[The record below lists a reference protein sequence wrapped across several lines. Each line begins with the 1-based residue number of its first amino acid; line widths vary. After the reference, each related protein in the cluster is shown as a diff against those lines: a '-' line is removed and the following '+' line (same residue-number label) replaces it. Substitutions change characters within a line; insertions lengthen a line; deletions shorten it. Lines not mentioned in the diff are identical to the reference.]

1 MKTIKAVILIS
12 LIALLLAVSLLLY
25 PPVRF
30 YLLLGMGR
38 FDRAE
43 AVYLSYLTDS
53 DTLNARAQ
61 KRLEDYA
68 HRQLYGYYSGKLT
81 YTRITELL
89 NALSRTKL
97 PQKEVEYCLQAAQN
111 MEAARTAFAQAE
123 KAFASAD
130 YARAIPLYRQALIAD
145 EMASQRLEE
154 AESLYRSHVL
164 EQAKAC
170 MDKEQ
175 YDVAKAVLSD
185 GLAVLENDD
194 VDLMAALRDARR
206 MAADAA
212 YAEAMEEARRLL
224 SEEGPGAAI
233 RFMDDL
239 CASRPEEY
247 ALAYLKQQLLH
258 EYEGDVL
265 ARAKALWQSGDTS
278 GACALLEEGLRWIDS
293 ADISMLLGD
302 IRGSI
307 VYLLNDMPILRD
319 GTANPR
325 TGADSTILWDGV
337 MTDIRK
343 NAYVHSLS
351 ADLGDIVFDLSGE
364 YAVFAGTVAFPQGEK
379 SDIYRSSA
387 TLLIFGDGA
396 LLAEFKDVSGASSP
410 IAFTLSVTGVR
421 ELTLR
426 WISEGAN
433 GWKDWGRF
441 ATLFDGRLTTTAPV
455 HSQQD

>member
-53 DTLNARAQ
+53 DTLKARAQ

-97 PQKEVEYCLQAAQN
+97 PQEEVEYCLQAAQN

-123 KAFASAD
+123 KAFASTD

-154 AESLYRSHVL
+154 AESLYRSQVL

-175 YDVAKAVLSD
+175 YEDAEAVLSD

-224 SEEGPGAAI
+224 SEKGPSAAI

-278 GACALLEEGLRWIDS
+278 GACALLEEGLRWINS
-293 ADISMLLGD
+293 ADIAMLLGD

-325 TGADSTILWDGV
+325 TGTDSTILWDGV
-337 MTDIRK
+337 LTDIRK
-343 NAYVHSLS
+343 KCLRPQP
-351 ADLGDIVFDLSGE
+351 LGGLGRYSF
-364 YAVFAGTVAFPQGEK
+364 
-379 SDIYRSSA
+379 RSFGG
-387 TLLIFGDGA
+387 IRRVRGDGG
-396 LLAEFKDVSGASSP
+396 LPPGGKIGYIP
-410 IAFTLSVTGVR
+410 I
-421 ELTLR
+421 LR
-426 WISEGAN
+426 HPADIWRRRAAG
-433 GWKDWGRF
+433 
-441 ATLFDGRLTTTAPV
+441 
-455 HSQQD
+455 